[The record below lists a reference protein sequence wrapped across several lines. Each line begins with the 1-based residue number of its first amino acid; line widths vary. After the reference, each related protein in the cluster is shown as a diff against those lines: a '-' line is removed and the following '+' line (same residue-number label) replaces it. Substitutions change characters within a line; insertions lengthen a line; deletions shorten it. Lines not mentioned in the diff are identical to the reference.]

1 MEECFKMYNKK
12 LIGVALA
19 TAVVLLGVLI
29 TFFNF
34 VERVPEGQV
43 SVVYTPSGGATET
56 LSPGWH
62 LIGLFEKTQQYPTR
76 VTIVNEDIS
85 VTTSD
90 GKKIAMPVKYEMK
103 VDKGEVL
110 NIFKELGSQDLKEIQ
125 SGYLYQKLFKSARNA
140 VSEYS
145 VIDIYGQKTSEASA
159 EVTESFAKSVEK
171 LGFIIADVTL
181 GTPELDA
188 TTQAAIDERVQAA
201 QQLEKLALEKEIA
214 TVQAE
219 KKKIEAQGVA
229 DAKIVEAEGTAKANK
244 LLEQSLT
251 SGVLQKMYLDK
262 WNGQLPQVSS
272 DNASPIVQMQPF
284 K

>member
-1 MEECFKMYNKK
+1 MYSKK
-12 LIGVALA
+12 LIGVAGAIVIALMA
-19 TAVVLLGVLI
+19 SLI
-29 TFFNF
+29 VFFNF
-34 VERVPEGQV
+34 VERVPEGKV
-43 SVVYTPSGGATET
+43 AVVYTPSGGATET

-62 LIGLFEKTQQYPTR
+62 LIGFLEKTQQYPTR
-76 VTIVNEDIS
+76 ITIVNDDLS

-125 SGYLYQKLFKSARNA
+125 SGYLYQKLFKSARNV
-140 VSEYS
+140 VSSYS

-159 EVTESFAKSVEK
+159 QVTESFAKSVEK

-181 GTPELDA
+181 GTPELDGA
-188 TTQAAIDERVQAA
+188 TQTAIDERVQAA
-201 QQLEKLALEKEIA
+201 QQLEKLELEKQIA
-214 TVQAE
+214 TAQAE

-229 DAKIVEAEGTAKANK
+229 DAKIVEAQGTAAANK

-251 SGVLQKMYLDK
+251 DGVLQKMYLDK

-272 DNASPIVQMQPF
+272 DKASPIVQMQPA